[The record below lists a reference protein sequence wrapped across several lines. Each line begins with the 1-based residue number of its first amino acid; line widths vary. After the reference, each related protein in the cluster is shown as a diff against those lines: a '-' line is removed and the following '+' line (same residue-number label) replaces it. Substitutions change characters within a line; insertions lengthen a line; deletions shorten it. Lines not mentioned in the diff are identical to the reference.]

1 VVAFDNDQREFLR
14 LEDLDLPSLSQPQK
28 PQKKEILIKEGLNYK
43 AGEGCKW
50 YIEVEE
56 KTYHQLQNLRTE
68 TGAITIDGA
77 LTRFLAQSKKQ
88 ETYHFS
94 KFNSPLKS
102 LNVSIITLNI
112 IQQYVNKHGEEALIA
127 LL

>member
-1 VVAFDNDQREFLR
+1 
-14 LEDLDLPSLSQPQK
+14 LDLPSLSQPQK

-56 KTYHQLQNLRTE
+56 KTYNQLQNLRAE

-77 LTRFLAQSKKQ
+77 LTRFLSQSKKQ
-88 ETYHFS
+88 ETYHS
-94 KFNSPLKS
+94 PKFNSPLKS

-112 IQQYVNKHGEEALIA
+112 IQQYVNNHGEEALRA

>member
-1 VVAFDNDQREFLR
+1 
-14 LEDLDLPSLSQPQK
+14 
-28 PQKKEILIKEGLNYK
+28 
-43 AGEGCKW
+43 
-50 YIEVEE
+50 VEE